1 MRYAFPAT
9 PRCDRYEDPA
19 DPGVNRVLAAAAD
32 ALDGGKPAVLEP
44 VGAGRTIGGRQSE
57 HAARHRPS
65 GPTAAV
71 RAAATAPLGRFAKGA
86 GARSRSQMLPSR
98 SPAPAHCR
106 TSRFP
111 TRDIWDPLAHIFD
124 ALTFDRCMWGTDAR
138 GQIADLQRGGRGVP
152 RYRPA
157 VRRRP
162 RQADGRHGEPH
173 LRVVAVKGLSADPEG
188 IVAAPT
194 FGGRGSSPRL
204 REEAPPL
211 VRGYRFAGRP
221 ASGSAE
227 IDAPSEV
234 VASSGNDRF
243 FHDLGR
249 KRLRTRCPHRDP
261 LSLAVNPV
269 EIGKCVPQA
278 SPLRA

>member
-1 MRYAFPAT
+1 MQAKHSDRFCLVKPVDPNDPAVADIIADWKAKKGT
-9 PRCDRYEDPA
+9 VGVRVIMGDDVSADPA
-19 DPGVNRVLAAAAD
+19 DPGANRVLAAAAD

-86 GARSRSQMLPSR
+86 GARSRSQCCHQDHQRRHIVSHEP
-98 SPAPAHCR
+98 
-106 TSRFP
+106 FP
-111 TRDIWDPLAHIFD
+111 YKDIWDPLAHIFD
-124 ALTFDRCMWGTDAR
+124 AFTFDRCMWGTDAR

-194 FGGRGSSPRL
+194 FGGRGSS
-204 REEAPPL
+204 
-211 VRGYRFAGRP
+211 
-221 ASGSAE
+221 
-227 IDAPSEV
+227 
-234 VASSGNDRF
+234 
-243 FHDLGR
+243 
-249 KRLRTRCPHRDP
+249 
-261 LSLAVNPV
+261 
-269 EIGKCVPQA
+269 
-278 SPLRA
+278 